1 LKRPAFTTQKTVVLN
16 PMPTPSV
23 RIAPSER
30 VGYRN
35 SIRTPDVRSR
45 NSRSMARSTRRVHY
59 LHLVAGVSAVTFF
72 VGFSHPLR
80 SGLVHPQVSIVAP

>member
-1 LKRPAFTTQKTVVLN
+1 LKRPAFTTQKAVVLN

-35 SIRTPDVRSR
+35 QHPDTRREVAEQSVHAEV
-45 NSRSMARSTRRVHY
+45 MRRVHY
-59 LHLVAGVSAVTFF
+59 LHSAAGVSAVTFF
-72 VGFSHPLR
+72 AGLPPGR
-80 SGLVHPQVSIVAP
+80 SGLVHAQAGMVAP